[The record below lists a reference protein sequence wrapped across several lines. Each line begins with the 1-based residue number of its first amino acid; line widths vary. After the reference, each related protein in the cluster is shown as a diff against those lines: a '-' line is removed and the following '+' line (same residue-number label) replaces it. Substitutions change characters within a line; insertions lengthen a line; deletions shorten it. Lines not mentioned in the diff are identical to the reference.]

1 MSPLI
6 VSEKT
11 LELNICAE
19 ILSLIRSLPNCHAA
33 FWIGMKQD
41 QEARNGLDELISNLP
56 DGMHLALQFKSPRSR
71 PSNQMPY
78 KFTINDKQNSSLL
91 RLATHRPDAV
101 YYVFPQYNTFT
112 RMRSNSPILLSD
124 THFLR
129 VEDLRMLPLSTN
141 KLGTH
146 VVETSPP
153 VALIHSQLTEAKLT
167 LASDT
172 LRNILGKEKPAL
184 QESLIPHTRL
194 KEWLEELIRKAE
206 GNRRVVGQ
214 QLRGFSTFCIS

>member
-1 MSPLI
+1 MPPLI

-19 ILSLIRSLPNCHAA
+19 LLGLLRSLPHCHAA

-41 QEARNGLDELISNLP
+41 QEARNGLDELITNLP
-56 DGMHLALQFKSPRSR
+56 AGMHLALQFKSPRSR
-71 PSNQMPY
+71 PRDQMPY
-78 KFTINDKQNSSLL
+78 RFATNDKQNSSLL
-91 RLATHRPDAV
+91 RLSARRPDAV

-112 RMRSNSPILLSD
+112 RMRSNSPNLLSD

-129 VEDLRMLPLSTN
+129 VEDLRILPLSSN
-141 KLGTH
+141 RLGTH
-146 VVETSPP
+146 VVETRPP
-153 VALIHSQLTEAKLT
+153 IALVRSRPTEAKLA

-172 LRNILGKEKPAL
+172 LRNVLGREKTAF
-184 QESLIPHTRL
+184 QESFVPHTLL
-194 KEWLEELIRKAE
+194 KEWLEELVAKAE
-206 GNRRVVGQ
+206 GNRRAIGQ

>member
-1 MSPLI
+1 
-6 VSEKT
+6 
-11 LELNICAE
+11 
-19 ILSLIRSLPNCHAA
+19 
-33 FWIGMKQD
+33 
-41 QEARNGLDELISNLP
+41 
-56 DGMHLALQFKSPRSR
+56 
-71 PSNQMPY
+71 
-78 KFTINDKQNSSLL
+78 
-91 RLATHRPDAV
+91 
-101 YYVFPQYNTFT
+101 
-112 RMRSNSPILLSD
+112 
-124 THFLR
+124 
-129 VEDLRMLPLSTN
+129 MLPLSTN